1 MRITVPDEIKRLT
14 VPTCTP
20 SRDNPLVIVSSL
32 EVGGPDLHIF
42 VSVLSVLQVG
52 CLRDSL
58 QEHHRPT
65 DLAWWL
71 RLWVQAT
78 EFNPCFAAVA
88 LQPRASH
95 TTLASLHMPPPVLW
109 LPAAFLLLSE
119 VLHRS
124 PLDSLLSV

>member
-1 MRITVPDEIKRLT
+1 MRITVPDEIMRLT

-58 QEHHRPT
+58 QHART
-65 DLAWWL
+65 TGRLTWL
-71 RLWVQAT
+71 GGSGCEDRLQ
-78 EFNPCFAAVA
+78 
-88 LQPRASH
+88 LQRFDNR
-95 TTLASLHMPPPVLW
+95 V
-109 LPAAFLLLSE
+109 
-119 VLHRS
+119 
-124 PLDSLLSV
+124 

>member
-1 MRITVPDEIKRLT
+1 MRITVPDEIMRLT

-65 DLAWWL
+65 DLA
-71 RLWVQAT
+71 QAVGAG
-78 EFNPCFAAVA
+78 CSSGKV
-88 LQPRASH
+88 
-95 TTLASLHMPPPVLW
+95 
-109 LPAAFLLLSE
+109 
-119 VLHRS
+119 
-124 PLDSLLSV
+124 

>member
-1 MRITVPDEIKRLT
+1 MRITVPDEIMRLT

-65 DLAWWL
+65 GLARWL
-71 RLWVQAT
+71 RL
-78 EFNPCFAAVA
+78 
-88 LQPRASH
+88 
-95 TTLASLHMPPPVLW
+95 
-109 LPAAFLLLSE
+109 
-119 VLHRS
+119 
-124 PLDSLLSV
+124 